1 MSSDLKVLFI
11 LPLPSVLA
19 RNAHTD
25 LQVPDF
31 TNYRKESCKDP
42 TSKSAE
48 TEASRKSFTYLMAG
62 SATVGGIYAAG
73 VVVKD
78 LITSM
83 SASADVLAVSKIE
96 VALGDIPE
104 GKNMTFKFRG
114 KPLFVRHR
122 WVELF

>member
-1 MSSDLKVLFI
+1 M
-11 LPLPSVLA
+11 LA

-31 TNYRKESCKDP
+31 TNYRKEATKDP
-42 TSKSAE
+42 TVRSSDS
-48 TEASRKSFTYLMAG
+48 EASRKSFTYLMTG
-62 SATVGGIYAAG
+62 SATVGGIYGAG
-73 VVVKD
+73 VLVKD

-83 SASADVLAVSKIE
+83 SASADVLAISKIE

-122 WVELF
+122 YGQGKQRSEMSGPVTMMT